1 MSRFLMKNLNIPRL
15 SKEEIKER
23 QESKERKGTKQKQEI
38 QIATN
43 VLRPNPMRS
52 KGKGK
57 VTEKGKAVSK
67 PPPYRKKK
75 ITQALREQVWLA
87 RFGRVFE
94 HKCYVTWCKNTI
106 TVFDFESGH
115 NIPESKGGKTDLTNL
130 YPICRKCN
138 GSMGDRYSID
148 EWNALHTPIPMAPVE
163 NLVAEEKKTVEPVEK
178 SVKRRKGW
186 RRFFCCFT

>member
-1 MSRFLMKNLNIPRL
+1 MNKEGMSRFLMKNLSIPKL
-15 SKEEIKER
+15 TEEQIKEK
-23 QESKERKGTKQKQEI
+23 KEFQFQNNSIKK
-38 QIATN
+38 
-43 VLRPNPMRS
+43 NPMRGKEKPN
-52 KGKGK
+52 KGKPSK
-57 VTEKGKAVSK
+57 VQTVQKAH
-67 PPPYRKKK
+67 PYKKKK
-75 ITQALREQVWLA
+75 ISQALREQVWLA

-94 HKCYVTWCKNTI
+94 HKCYVTWCKNTV

-148 EWNALHTPIPMAPVE
+148 EWNSLHTPIVE
-163 NLVAEEKKTVEPVEK
+163 LEGKSEVPRISEEKSDGEK
-178 SVKRRKGW
+178 SVKRRKNW

>member
-1 MSRFLMKNLNIPRL
+1 MKNLGVPNVT
-15 SKEEIKER
+15 ED
-23 QESKERKGTKQKQEI
+23 QKK
-38 QIATN
+38 
-43 VLRPNPMRS
+43 RNPMRDVS
-52 KGKGK
+52 QAPPPPPPPQKGKRA
-57 VTEKGKAVSK
+57 KAGAK
-67 PPPYRKKK
+67 AQQPIYKKKK
-75 ITQALREQVWLA
+75 ISQALREQVWLA

-148 EWNALHTPIPMAPVE
+148 EWNALHTPIEVQSISVESPSTPVPTNFPIE
-163 NLVAEEKKTVEPVEK
+163 PKKK
-178 SVKRRKGW
+178 KGFC
-186 RRFFCCFT
+186 RFFCCFT

>member
-1 MSRFLMKNLNIPRL
+1 MSHFLMKNLNIPKL
-15 SKEEIKER
+15 SEAEKNAIKIN
-23 QESKERKGTKQKQEI
+23 STKI
-38 QIATN
+38 
-43 VLRPNPMRS
+43 NPMR
-52 KGKGK
+52 
-57 VTEKGKAVSK
+57 EKGKKNHKISRAPRVPRLPVYK
-67 PPPYRKKK
+67 KKK
-75 ITQALREQVWLA
+75 IHQALREQVWLA

-115 NIPESKGGKTDLTNL
+115 NIPESKGGATDLTNL

-148 EWNALHTPIPMAPVE
+148 EWNALHTPIVE
-163 NLVAEEKKTVEPVEK
+163 NSVLNKSEEPRISVEPRISMEPNSEV
-178 SVKRRKGW
+178 RRKGW